1 MGKFR
6 AKGVDYDI
14 INITT
19 EKKTMKLTGTPKKRY
34 QLNKKPKHYT
44 GFSKGTGK
52 KITASDIKKKK

>member
-1 MGKFR
+1 MGKYR
-6 AKGVDYDI
+6 AKGVTYDI

-19 EKKTMKLTGTPKKRY
+19 ETKTTNLTGTPKKKY